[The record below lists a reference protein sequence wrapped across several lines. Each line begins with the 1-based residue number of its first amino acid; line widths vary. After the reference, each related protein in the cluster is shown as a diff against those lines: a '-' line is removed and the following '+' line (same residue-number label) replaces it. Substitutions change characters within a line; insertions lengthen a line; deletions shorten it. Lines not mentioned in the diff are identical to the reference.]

1 MNEQTNANDARL
13 SALLRAARPAPALPP
28 RFQDN
33 VWQRIQAVPAPVP
46 AASGLETLAAWIL
59 RPRHALT
66 AAALLLLAGAM
77 LGAHEG
83 SLAVRQDAQARYLAN
98 SMLDSLR

>member
-1 MNEQTNANDARL
+1 MKDNSDSNNARL

-28 RFQDN
+28 RFQEN
-33 VWQRIQAVPAPVP
+33 VWRRIEAAPAP
-46 AASGLETLAAWIL
+46 AAAHWLERLAAWIL
-59 RPRHALT
+59 RPRHALAT
-66 AAALLLLAGAM
+66 AALLLLAGVM

-98 SMLDSLR
+98 FMLDSLR